1 LQRVFV
7 QFVGGVET
15 FVPLLANLLFLSVPL
30 SCQKQGGAEQSIL
43 RAFRLAKSRSL
54 LTLSGHFQI
63 MHLNTLLAQ
72 AVTAPT
78 TPAAVPGS
86 LPGGQTP
93 SGMDALVHS
102 PIPMFVLMAVA
113 FYFLL
118 IRPGQQRAKALAKL
132 VSSMKA
138 GDKVETASGI
148 RGLVIS
154 VKDNTVTL
162 KSIDSKIEVSKASV
176 TQILESGTGTE
187 IKPS

>member
-1 LQRVFV
+1 
-7 QFVGGVET
+7 
-15 FVPLLANLLFLSVPL
+15 
-30 SCQKQGGAEQSIL
+30 
-43 RAFRLAKSRSL
+43 
-54 LTLSGHFQI
+54 
-63 MHLNTLLAQ
+63 
-72 AVTAPT
+72 
-78 TPAAVPGS
+78 
-86 LPGGQTP
+86 
-93 SGMDALVHS
+93 MDALVHS

-154 VKDNTVTL
+154 VKDNTVPL

>member
-1 LQRVFV
+1 MQRAFV
-7 QFVGGVET
+7 HFGWRRLV
-15 FVPLLANLLFLSVPL
+15 SVRL
-30 SCQKQGGAEQSIL
+30 SCQKQGGTEQSIL
-43 RAFRLAKSRSL
+43 RAFRLAKSGGL

-63 MHLNTLLAQ
+63 MHLNTMLAQ

-78 TPAAVPGS
+78 TSTTAPNPS
-86 LPGGQTP
+86 PGGQTP
-93 SGMDALVHS
+93 SGMDALLHS

-118 IRPGQQRAKALAKL
+118 IRPQQQRAKALAKL

-154 VKDNTVTL
+154 VKDNSVTL
-162 KSIDSKIEVSKASV
+162 KSVDSKIEVSKASV
-176 TQILESGTGTE
+176 TQILETGTSTE